1 MCRCVF
7 VCWYVHLE
15 LSHLIWYWELNL
27 GYAEEELSVISL
39 ALGRQNWWICELKV
53 IPVHTASS
61 RPARAP

>member
-1 MCRCVF
+1 ML
-7 VCWYVHLE
+7 VCAPGTE
-15 LSHLIWYWELNL
+15 PPDWYWELNL
-27 GYAEEELSVISL
+27 GYPEEELSVISL